1 LIRLLHTY
9 FPART
14 LFLGISEAC
23 LVVLAFV
30 AATIVRLGTNDA
42 SLMLNYEQGFLK
54 VVVVSAAFI
63 ICMYYFDLYDS
74 SVLTNRREVIT
85 RVIQV
90 LGTVCILL
98 AVFYYIYPPLELGR
112 GIFLIGFILVAMLLL
127 SWRQLFLKLN
137 AMPRFAERVL
147 ILGDGPLAES
157 LASELQS
164 RSELGIRLVGQL
176 KNLENGNGKLTLT
189 ATGEQFDELSHS
201 VEGFQPDRIIVA
213 MGDRRGKLPVEVL
226 LQLKSRG
233 VKIQDGAEM
242 YEAVTGKIPIESLRL
257 SWLLFSPGFRVSG
270 PLLIYGRVFSLI
282 LCVISLILFLPL
294 MAVIAI
300 AIRLDSAGPVIF
312 WQKRVGQNGKTFTLY
327 KFRTMVDG
335 ADQGG
340 IYRPAEATDDR
351 FTRVGRLLRRTRMD
365 ELPQLFNIFRG
376 DMHVVGPR
384 PFVPNQ
390 EQECQEQ
397 IPYYRQRWV
406 VKPGATGWAQVNR
419 GYCATIEDNKEKLA
433 YDLFYIKN
441 ISIGLDLLILFR
453 TIKILLLG
461 QGSR

>member
-1 LIRLLHTY
+1 MIRFLHAY

-14 LFLGISEAC
+14 ILLGISEAC
-23 LVVLAFV
+23 LVALAFV
-30 AATIVRLGTNDA
+30 AAALARLGANDA

-54 VVVVSAAFI
+54 ILVVSGAFI

-74 SVLTNRREVIT
+74 SILTNHREVVT

-90 LGTVCILL
+90 LGTVCIIL
-98 AVFYYIYPPLELGR
+98 AVLYYVYPPLELGR
-112 GIFLIGFILVAMLLL
+112 GIFLIGFIFVALMLLV
-127 SWRQLFLKLN
+127 WRRLFLKLN
-137 AMPRFAERVL
+137 TLSRFAERTLIIGESVL
-147 ILGDGPLAES
+147 ANALR
-157 LASELQS
+157 SELET
-164 RSELGIRLVGQL
+164 RSELGLHVVGQL
-176 KNLENGNGKLTLT
+176 KSLENVNT
-189 ATGEQFDELSHS
+189 ALPAAGGEGQFEELLRSI
-201 VEGFQPDRIIVA
+201 EGFQPERIIVA
-213 MGDRRGKLPVEVL
+213 MGDRRGKLPVEAL

-270 PLLIYGRVFSLI
+270 ALLIYERIFSLT
-282 LCVISLILFLPL
+282 LCVIALVLALPF
-294 MAVIAI
+294 MALVAI
-300 AIRLDSAGPVIF
+300 AIRLDSVGPIIYR
-312 WQKRVGQNGKTFTLY
+312 QKRVGQNGRVFTLY

-335 ADQGG
+335 ADQGDQH
-340 IYRPAEATDDR
+340 RPAEPGDSR
-351 FTRVGRLLRRTRMD
+351 FTRVGGLLRRTRMD

-390 EQECQEQ
+390 EQECLEQ

-441 ISIGLDLLILFR
+441 ISIGLDLLVIFR